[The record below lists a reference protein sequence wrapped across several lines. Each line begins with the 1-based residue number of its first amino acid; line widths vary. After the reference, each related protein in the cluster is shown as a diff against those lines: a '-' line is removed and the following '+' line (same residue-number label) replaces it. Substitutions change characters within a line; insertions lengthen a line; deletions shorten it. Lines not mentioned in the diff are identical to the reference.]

1 MPDIMSVSLQDVLYC
16 RKSDLREQ
24 KVIASQ
30 QQKNNGGRQRSNKPL
45 PYACPPGP
53 ETARDGTCLYIK

>member
-30 QQKNNGGRQRSNKPL
+30 QQKNNGEGSGLISR
-45 PYACPPGP
+45 
-53 ETARDGTCLYIK
+53 CLMHVRREPKRAGEEHAFG